1 MNVNDSIKNTAGLPI
16 ATPQSAQPRAG
27 AATTKTGGTATAAT
41 SDSVKL
47 SSQYQAL
54 ESKVADNESFNAQKV
69 EEIKAA
75 IASGQFQINPEKVA
89 SGLIDAV
96 QNLLSTRK

>member
-1 MNVNDSIKNTAGLPI
+1 MNVNDSLKKAAPLPTATQPSV
-16 ATPQSAQPRAG
+16 QSRSSER
-27 AATTKTGGTATAAT
+27 TTKTESKSTNA

-69 EEIKAA
+69 EQIKAA
-75 IASGQFQINPEKVA
+75 IASGQFQINPEKIA
-89 SGLIDAV
+89 NGLLDTV
-96 QNLLSTRK
+96 KGLLSTRQ

>member
-1 MNVNDSIKNTAGLPI
+1 VNVNDSVKKATSAPI
-16 ATPQSAQPRAG
+16 ATQQPVQSRTSASTG
-27 AATTKTGGTATAAT
+27 KTTTSNSAA

-54 ESKVADNESFNAQKV
+54 ESKVAEGDSFNAQKV

-89 SGLIDAV
+89 AGLIDTV
-96 QNLLSTRK
+96 QSLLSTRK

>member
-1 MNVNDSIKNTAGLPI
+1 MNVNDSVKKAASAPI
-16 ATPQSAQPRAG
+16 ATQQPVQSRTNASTG
-27 AATTKTGGTATAAT
+27 KTTTSTSSTT

-54 ESKVADNESFNAQKV
+54 ESKVAAGDSFNAQKV

-89 SGLIDAV
+89 AGLIDTV
-96 QNLLSTRK
+96 QSLLSTRK